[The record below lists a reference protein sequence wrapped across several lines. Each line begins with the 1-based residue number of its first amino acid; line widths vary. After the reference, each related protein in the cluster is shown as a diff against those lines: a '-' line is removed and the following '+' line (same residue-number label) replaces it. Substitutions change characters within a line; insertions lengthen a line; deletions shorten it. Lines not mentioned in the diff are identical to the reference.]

1 MSLRIT
7 ILRAIILNLHLIVAA
22 LFVGVG
28 VFLIPL
34 LSRIFPAG
42 LPAFIGEPLANKVWK
57 VALATQGVV
66 ICKQLETDEYTLECP
81 ENSKEYAPKNF
92 WSRLAGV
99 PFGLTY
105 VRSKE
110 AFGGS
115 AERLDPGAMVA
126 DGGDT
131 LGENKAK
138 MGSSRGGRKTF
149 IDTQHDEGLF
159 VRFGELVSQLKD
171 TDGLDSVNVAR
182 DQTEKTEGGKNGM
195 GSLAKAIYWSVMGV
209 MGATMGLVMFFL

>member
-1 MSLRIT
+1 MSLELAV
-7 ILRAIILNLHLIVAA
+7 LRFIILNLHLIVAV
-22 LFVGVG
+22 LFAVAGL
-28 VFLIPL
+28 FFIPL

-57 VALATQGVV
+57 VAMSTQGAV
-66 ICKQLETDEYTLECP
+66 ICKQLETDEYVLERP
-81 ENSKEYAPKNF
+81 DDLEEYEPKNF

-105 VRSKE
+105 VRSEE

-126 DGGDT
+126 DGGEK
-131 LGENKAK
+131 LGENKAE
-138 MGSSRGGRKTF
+138 MGSTRGGRKTF
-149 IDTQHDEGLF
+149 IDTRHDEGLF

-195 GSLAKAIYWSVMGV
+195 GSLAKAIYWSVMAAI
-209 MGATMGLVMFFL
+209 GAGMGLVMFFL